1 MSGVFLDFA
10 SVSEGND
17 LDPAPLRAALADF
30 TIHEATSNE
39 QLRERL
45 AGRSV
50 AVANKVEFSR
60 QLLAAT
66 PTLRLIAL
74 TATGVNNVDLAA
86 ARELGVAVCNI
97 RNYCTPSVVQHVFAG
112 LLALTHR
119 LREYDRALKA
129 GAWERA
135 EQFTML
141 NFPVRELAG
150 RTMGIVGYGALGRG
164 VAGVAKAFD
173 MKVLVANRSGAAPEP
188 DRMALEALLPL
199 VDVLTL
205 HCPITPATR
214 NLIGARELA
223 LMKRDAVLINTA
235 RGALVDAAALA
246 QALRAGRLGGAAI
259 DVLSEEPPLG
269 GNPLLAPDL
278 VNLIVTPHTAWA
290 ARESRQRAIDEVAVN
305 IRDFFAG
312 GRRCRVD

>member
-10 SVSEGND
+10 SVSEGGD
-17 LDPAPLRAALADF
+17 LDPAPIRATLPDF
-30 TIHEATSNE
+30 AIHDATSTA
-39 QLRERL
+39 QLHERL

-50 AVANKVEFSR
+50 AVANKVDFPR
-60 QLLAAT
+60 DLLAAT

-86 ARELGVAVCNI
+86 ARELNIAVCNI

-119 LREYDRALKA
+119 LREYDRALKS
-129 GAWERA
+129 GAWEHA

-150 RTMGIVGYGALGRG
+150 RTLGIVGYGTLGRG
-164 VAGVAKAFD
+164 VAEVAKAFG
-173 MKVLVANRSGAAPEP
+173 MKVIVANRSGGETAPG
-188 DRMALEALLPL
+188 RMDLEALLPI

-205 HCPITPATR
+205 HCPITAATR
-214 NLIGARELA
+214 NLIGTRELA
-223 LMKRDAVLINTA
+223 LMKPDAVLINTA
-235 RGALVDAAALA
+235 RGALVDAQALA

-259 DVLSEEPPLG
+259 DVLEEEPPLG

-290 ARESRQRAIDEVAVN
+290 ARESRQRAIDEVALN
-305 IRDFFAG
+305 IRDFQAG

>member
-10 SVSEGND
+10 SVSEGGD
-17 LDPAPLRAALADF
+17 LDPAPLRAALPDF
-30 TIHEATSNE
+30 VIHQATANE

-50 AVANKVEFSR
+50 VVANKVEFSR
-60 QLLAAT
+60 EIMAAT
-66 PTLRLIAL
+66 PTLRLVAL
-74 TATGVNNVDLAA
+74 TATGANNVDLAA
-86 ARELGVAVCNI
+86 ARELDVGVCNI
-97 RNYCTPSVVQHVFAG
+97 RNYCTQSVVQHVFAG

-141 NFPVRELAG
+141 NFQVRELAG
-150 RTMGIVGYGALGRG
+150 RTLGIVGFGALGRG
-164 VAGVAKAFD
+164 VAEVAKAFG
-173 MKVLVANRSGAAPEP
+173 MKVIIANRSGGTREA
-188 DRMALEALLPL
+188 DRMDLEALLPI

-235 RGALVDAAALA
+235 RGGLVDAAALA
-246 QALRAGRLGGAAI
+246 AALRAGRLGGAAI
-259 DVLSEEPPLG
+259 DVLAEEPPLG

-290 ARESRQRAIDEVAVN
+290 AQESRQRAIDEVALN

-312 GRRCRVD
+312 GRRCRID